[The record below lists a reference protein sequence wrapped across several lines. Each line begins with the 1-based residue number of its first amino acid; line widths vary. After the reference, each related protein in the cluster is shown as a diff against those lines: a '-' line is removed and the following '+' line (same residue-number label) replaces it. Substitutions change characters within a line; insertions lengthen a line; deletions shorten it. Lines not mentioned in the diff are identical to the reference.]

1 MISNFKNSELDD
13 FIRERLDLPLIDSLK
28 DAYYEQDL
36 DQIEHISIK
45 LYSDSLN
52 YGDIQKELLFERNFK
67 WMDHIPSLIREQPSF
82 IAVGVRHLPGE
93 NGLIDLLRKEG
104 FTVEPL

>member
-1 MISNFKNSELDD
+1 ME
-13 FIRERLDLPLIDSLK
+13 LPLIDSLQN
-28 DAYYEQDL
+28 AYYAQDL
-36 DQIEHISIK
+36 DQIEIISVK

-52 YGDIQKELLFERNFK
+52 YGDIQRELLFDRNFK
-67 WMDHIPSLIREQPSF
+67 WMELIPSLIREQPSF

-93 NGLIDLLRKEG
+93 NGMIDLLRKEG